1 MYWRF
6 PTASRQDAN
15 RTQTGHPCHSP
26 AWADLVSS
34 WWMYPGRTILVAF
47 LVSVLAAACTSSA
60 EGDGRA
66 PGEASS
72 PAPVPSSTPVHPVL
86 YFNLTEDDA
95 LAYLGEL
102 DRRIEEA
109 LHDGDLGALQD
120 LYVTESLAARR
131 MAGRIIR
138 NFRQGLVDRLRYE
151 VLDTRVLMISSQL
164 AVFRQVR
171 LAVPCVYTF
180 AGHKDATPDP
190 RVMRQV
196 VIRYM
201 ADERLNWRIER
212 EVVRSAEPTGENAP
226 CPP

>member
-1 MYWRF
+1 MR
-6 PTASRQDAN
+6 P
-15 RTQTGHPCHSP
+15 RTSF
-26 AWADLVSS
+26 
-34 WWMYPGRTILVAF
+34 LVAF
-47 LVSVLAAACTSSA
+47 LVSVLAAACTTSA
-60 EGDGRA
+60 ADDGGT

-95 LAYLGEL
+95 LAYLEEL

-120 LYVTESLAARR
+120 LFVTGSPAALR

-151 VLDTRVLMISSQL
+151 VLDTRVLRISSQL

-180 AGHKDATPDP
+180 AGHKDVTPDP

-196 VIRYM
+196 VIRNM
-201 ADERLNWRIER
+201 ADEGLNWRIER
-212 EVVRSAEPTGENAP
+212 EVVRSEEPTGENAS